1 MKVAA
6 VIPAYNEATRVGA
19 VVRGAKQYVD
29 EVFVIVDGST
39 DNTAEVA
46 RVEGA
51 RVIVHPEN
59 CGAGAA
65 TMTGLTAVRRL
76 GFDTAVTLDADGQHA
91 TADIPR
97 LLEMLQTQY
106 ADLVIANRFG
116 RRNNIPLVRR
126 FANFIGNG
134 VTFLVTGIWLPDTQ
148 CGFKVFGPT
157 ALREIQLKMSG
168 FEFCTEIIREAS
180 KHRWKVISVPSKVV
194 YSEYTLAKGQSF
206 ASGLQTA
213 AKILLRT
220 FLRCSSSSS
229 LPIRSSF
236 RFSVS

>member
-29 EVFVIVDGST
+29 DVFVIVDGST
-39 DNTAEVA
+39 DATAEVA
-46 RVEGA
+46 RSEGA
-51 RVIVHPEN
+51 RVIIHPEN

-65 TMTGLTAVRRL
+65 TMTGLTAVRNL
-76 GFDTAVTLDADGQHA
+76 GYDVAVTLDADGQHA

-97 LLEMLQTQY
+97 LLETLKTEH

-116 RRNNIPLVRR
+116 RRNNIPRIRR
-126 FANFIGNG
+126 VANFIGNG
-134 VTFLVTGIWLPDTQ
+134 VTFVVTGIWLPDTQ
-148 CGFKVFGPT
+148 CGFKAFGT
-157 ALREIQLKMSG
+157 QALREIDLKMSG
-168 FEFCTEIIREAS
+168 FEFCTEIIREAAR
-180 KHRWKVISVPSKVV
+180 HRWKVISVPSKVV

-220 FLRCSSSSS
+220 FLR
-229 LPIRSSF
+229 
-236 RFSVS
+236 

>member
-29 EVFVIVDGST
+29 DVFVIVDGST
-39 DNTAEVA
+39 DTTAEVA
-46 RVEGA
+46 LSEGA
-51 RVIVHPEN
+51 RVIIHPEN

-65 TMTGLTAVRRL
+65 TMTGLTAVRNL
-76 GFDTAVTLDADGQHA
+76 GYDVAVTLDADGQHA

-97 LLEMLQTQY
+97 LLETLRTSN

-116 RRNNIPLVRR
+116 RRNNIPHIRR
-126 FANFIGNG
+126 VANFIGNG
-134 VTFLVTGIWLPDTQ
+134 VTFVVTGIWLPDTQ
-148 CGFKVFGPT
+148 CGFKAFGT
-157 ALREIQLKMSG
+157 QALREIDLKMSG
-168 FEFCTEIIREAS
+168 FEFCTEIIREAAR
-180 KHRWKVISVPSKVV
+180 HRWKVISVPSKVV

-220 FLRCSSSSS
+220 FLR
-229 LPIRSSF
+229 
-236 RFSVS
+236 